1 MLTLRPGQ
9 MGGSE
14 TYARGLVRALGE
26 HGTLEY
32 VCFVPRAAPDAGDGL
47 RTVVVGEY
55 RDAGTPMRKAAAMAL
70 AALRPAP
77 ILRRFGRLAAV
88 HYPFTIPLPQAPAPT
103 AITLQDL
110 LHLERPELWSRRS
123 RAFRALAYDRPA
135 RRARLVIVPTEYVR
149 RRVSDRLDVP
159 LERIRAVHYGVDHDV
174 FRPGDERREPFLL
187 YPARPWRHKNHA
199 RLFQAFALVRRQRPE
214 LELVLTG
221 GGHAARELPPGVR
234 VEGLVTR
241 EQLASL
247 YRRAA
252 ALVFPSLYEG
262 FGYPPLEAM
271 ACGCPV
277 AASTATSLPEIC
289 GDAAVMFDAES
300 AEEMA
305 DAVLRALDD
314 DGGLRERGLRRVASF
329 TWKAT
334 ADAHEA
340 AYRELIAA

>member
-14 TYARGLVRALGE
+14 TYARGLVHALGAY
-26 HGTLEY
+26 GTLDY
-32 VCFVPRAAPDAGDGL
+32 VCFVPPAAADAGNGL
-47 RTVVVGEY
+47 RTVVVPEY
-55 RDAGTPMRKAAAMAL
+55 RDARTPVRKAAAMGV
-70 AALRPAP
+70 AALRPGP
-77 ILRRFGRLAAV
+77 ILRRFGKLAGV
-88 HYPFTIPLPQAPAPT
+88 HYPFTIPLPQASAPT

-110 LHLERPELWSRRS
+110 LHLERPELWSRTS
-123 RAFRALAYDRPA
+123 RAFRAVAYDRPA
-135 RRARLVIVPTEYVR
+135 RRARVVIVPTEYTRGGVAE
-149 RRVSDRLDVP
+149 RLSVP
-159 LERIRAVHYGVDHDV
+159 VERIRVVHYGVDHDV
-174 FRPGDERREPFLL
+174 FHPADEPREPFLL

-199 RLFQAFALVRRQRPE
+199 RLFEALAPVRRERPE

-221 GGHAARELPPGVR
+221 GGHGERPLPPGVR
-234 VEGLVTR
+234 VEGLVSR
-241 EQLASL
+241 DRLASL

-277 AASTATSLPEIC
+277 ASSTATSLPEIC
-289 GDAAVMFDAES
+289 GDAAAFFDPLSPED
-300 AEEMA
+300 MA
-305 DAVLRALDD
+305 HAIVRALDD
-314 DGGLRERGLRRVASF
+314 DGELRERGLRRAAAF

-334 ADAHEA
+334 AHGHEA